1 MLGSEHGDFRFVP
14 QFLPSVPGVIPMTP
28 YQKRTLSPLAQRMAG
43 DMLVRNLSQRTIDA
57 YTYHVERFSR
67 YFDKPLDQLGP
78 EEVRSYQIHLI
89 EVRKASWSAFNQAVC
104 GLRFLYHVTLPR
116 PWVVQQIPFG
126 KRPKRL
132 PSVLGS
138 EEVSQLLACVPL
150 LKHRTVLVTLYAA
163 GLRLSEA
170 THLRIRDIDGQ
181 RMQIHITNGKGRK
194 ERLVPISPRL
204 LQELREYW
212 KHDRPSNFLF
222 PGKTPDV
229 PLSSA
234 TIQKACK
241 LAAALARISKLV
253 TPHTLRHSYATGLL
267 EAGVD
272 LLTIGRLLGHSSFTT
287 TMIYLHVRRPHLD
300 STPSPLD
307 WLPVRQCPRWL
318 DPNQAGPS
326 TGPSNT
332 PVNNHPPANSEPT
345 PPPMPE
351 SGPAPASA

>member
-1 MLGSEHGDFRFVP
+1 
-14 QFLPSVPGVIPMTP
+14 MTP
-28 YQKRTLSPLAQRMAG
+28 YQKRTLSPIAQRMAG
-43 DMLVRNLSQRTIDA
+43 DMCVRNLSQRTIDA
-57 YTYHVERFSR
+57 YTYHVERFGR
-67 YFDKPLDQLGP
+67 FFDKPLDQLGP
-78 EEVRSYQIHLI
+78 EEIRTYQLHLI

-104 GLRFLYHVTLPR
+104 GLRFLYRVTLPR
-116 PWVVQQIPFG
+116 PWVVQQVPFG

-132 PSVLGS
+132 PTVLGS

-150 LKHRTVLVTLYAA
+150 LKHRTILLTLYAA

-170 THLRIRDIDGQ
+170 SHLRLADIHGP

-204 LQELREYW
+204 LHELREYW
-212 KHDRPSNFLF
+212 KADRPCNYLF
-222 PGKTPDV
+222 PGKTEDV

-234 TIQKACK
+234 TVQKACK
-241 LAAALARISKLV
+241 LAAALAGIHKLV

-272 LLTIGRLLGHSSFTT
+272 LLTISRLLGHSSFIT
-287 TMIYLHVRRPHLD
+287 TMVYLHVRRPHLD

-318 DPNQAGPS
+318 DPNQAPS
-326 TGPSNT
+326 PN
-332 PVNNHPPANSEPT
+332 PPGDSEPPT
-345 PPPMPE
+345 NSKPKPTDPPE

>member
-1 MLGSEHGDFRFVP
+1 
-14 QFLPSVPGVIPMTP
+14 MTP
-28 YQKRTLSPLAQRMAG
+28 YQKRTLSPMAQRMAG
-43 DMLVRNLSQRTIDA
+43 DMCVRNLSQRTIDA
-57 YTYHVERFSR
+57 YTYHVERFAR
-67 YFDKPLDQLGP
+67 FFDKSLDQLGP
-78 EEVRSYQIHLI
+78 EEIRTYQLHLI
-89 EVRKASWSAFNQAVC
+89 EERKASWSAFNQAVC
-104 GLRFLYHVTLPR
+104 GLRFLYRVTLPR
-116 PWVVQQIPFG
+116 PWVVQQVPFG

-132 PSVLGS
+132 PSVLGP

-150 LKHRTVLVTLYAA
+150 LKHRTILLTLYAA

-170 THLRIRDIDGQ
+170 THLRLADIDGP

-204 LQELREYW
+204 LHELREYW
-212 KHDRPSNFLF
+212 KADRPANYLF
-222 PGKTPDV
+222 PGKTEDV

-241 LAAALARISKLV
+241 LAAALAGIHKPV

-272 LLTIGRLLGHSSFTT
+272 LLTISRLLGHSSFIT
-287 TMIYLHVRRPHLD
+287 TMVYLHVRRPHLD

-318 DPNQAGPS
+318 DPNQADAPHPPGDNPPS
-326 TGPSNT
+326 T
-332 PVNNHPPANSEPT
+332 NSKPKPT
-345 PPPMPE
+345 DPPE
-351 SGPAPASA
+351 SGPAQASA